1 MSLRN
6 VSVIGDGNVAVGSEL
21 YEAALKAGRLIGR
34 KGLVLVC
41 GGLFG
46 VMEAACKGAKEAGGI
61 TVGILPHYE
70 ETANPFVDVKI
81 PTGMGHGRNVIVA
94 ASGSVV
100 VAVGGNY
107 GTLSEI
113 AFALKLGKRV
123 IGFKTW
129 RVEGIE
135 NYEEM
140 GDFLSAVDRA
150 L

>member
-1 MSLRN
+1 LKK
-6 VSVIGDGNVAVGSEL
+6 VSVIGDGNVKPTSEIYRAAFEVGKIIGSR
-21 YEAALKAGRLIGR
+21 GIVLI
-34 KGLVLVC
+34 C

-46 VMEAACKGAKEAGGI
+46 VMEAACKGAKEGGGI

-70 ETANPFVDVKI
+70 DTSNSFVDIKI
-81 PTGMGHGRNVIVA
+81 QTGMGHGRNVIVA
-94 ASGSVV
+94 ASGDLV

-123 IGFKTW
+123 IGFRTW
-129 RVEGIE
+129 EVEGIE

-140 GDFLSAVDRA
+140 VDFISAVDRA

>member
-1 MSLRN
+1 MRS
-6 VSVIGDGNVAVGSEL
+6 VSVIGDGNAKPGSQV
-21 YEAALKAGRLIGR
+21 YEAAYQVGKLIGER
-34 KGLVLVC
+34 GLVLVC

-46 VMEAACKGAKEAGGI
+46 VMEAACRGAKERGGI

-70 ETANPFVDVKI
+70 EVANPFVDIKI

-94 ASGSVV
+94 ASGSLII
-100 VAVGGNY
+100 AVGGSY

-113 AFALKLGKRV
+113 AFALKLEKRV
-123 IGFKTW
+123 IGFRTW
-129 RVEGIE
+129 KVERIE

-140 GDFLSAVDRA
+140 GDFLNATGLA